1 MDFELS
7 EDHSMLK
14 DTVRRYVDKEL
25 IAAADKIDDAD
36 RIPGRIRK
44 RLSQLG
50 LMGITIPEEYGGAG
64 ADSLSTV
71 LVMEELSRGSA
82 AVGMSWMAHAIL
94 CGHNICSHGNKMQR
108 EKYLP
113 ALSSGKAIG
122 ALAITEPG
130 AGSDAVG
137 ITTTAKKKGREY
149 ILNGT
154 KTFITNGPIAD
165 VIVLYAK
172 TDPSKRSRG
181 ITAFIIEKEFEGF
194 SVSKEI
200 KKMGHKGSPTG
211 QLILEDC
218 RVPEDNV
225 LLSENKG
232 VTVMMNNLDIERT
245 VFAAGAVGVAQ
256 AAFEYS
262 VQYADAREQ
271 FGQPIGKF
279 QLIQGKLADMYT
291 EIEAA
296 RLLVYKAAM
305 VAEDSRR
312 GGKGT
317 EIHKLAAAALLF
329 AGDVGERVTR
339 EAVQIFGG
347 YGYTLEF
354 PVNRLYRDAKLYSIG
369 AGTSEV
375 RRIIIARELLK
386 L

>member
-1 MDFELS
+1 MDFDLS
-7 EDHSMLK
+7 EEHRILQK
-14 DTVRRYVDKEL
+14 TVRRFTDKEL
-25 IAAADKIDDAD
+25 VPRADKIDEQD
-36 RIPGRIRK
+36 RIPGTVRR
-44 RLSQLG
+44 RLRDLG
-50 LMGITIPEEYGGAG
+50 VMGLSIPIEYGGAG
-64 ADSLSTV
+64 ADVLGTV

-82 AVGMSWMAHAIL
+82 AVGMSWMAHAVL
-94 CGHNICSHGNKMQR
+94 CAHNIYTHADEEQR
-108 EKYLP
+108 ERYLP
-113 ALSSGKAIG
+113 DLCTAKTLG

-137 ITTTAKKKGREY
+137 ISTTAKKKGKEY

-165 VIVLYAK
+165 TIVLYAK
-172 TDPSKRSRG
+172 TDPGKKARG
-181 ITAFIIEKEFEGF
+181 ITAFIVEKGFEGF

-218 RVPEDNV
+218 RVPEKNV
-225 LLSENKG
+225 LLGENKG

-256 AAFEYS
+256 AAFEHA

-279 QLIQGKLADMYT
+279 QFIQGKLADMYT

-296 RLLVYKAAM
+296 RLLTFKAAI
-305 VAEDSRR
+305 VAEQAKR

-317 EIHKLAAAALLF
+317 EIHKLSAAALLF
-329 AGDVGERVTR
+329 AGEMVERVTR
-339 EAVQIFGG
+339 NAVQVFGG
-347 YGYTLEF
+347 YGYTLEY
-354 PVNRLYRDAKLYSIG
+354 PVNRFFRDAKLYTIG
-369 AGTSEV
+369 AGTAEI
-375 RRIIIARELLK
+375 RRTIIARELLR